1 MRTTNSSMN
10 RMALYDAWVTSLT
23 ARPRGG
29 TMPDDDRF
37 EALDVVLESLDRRL
51 SAAIGVMTD
60 VRSQLALVKRMVA
73 TGRDK
78 PDPPDAA

>member
-1 MRTTNSSMN
+1 MRTTDSSTN
-10 RMALYDAWVTSLT
+10 RLAFYDAWVTSLT
-23 ARPRGG
+23 ARLRGG
-29 TMPDDDRF
+29 TMPDDYRF
-37 EALDVVLESLDRRL
+37 ETLGVVLESLDRRL
-51 SAAIGVMTD
+51 SAAIGLMTD